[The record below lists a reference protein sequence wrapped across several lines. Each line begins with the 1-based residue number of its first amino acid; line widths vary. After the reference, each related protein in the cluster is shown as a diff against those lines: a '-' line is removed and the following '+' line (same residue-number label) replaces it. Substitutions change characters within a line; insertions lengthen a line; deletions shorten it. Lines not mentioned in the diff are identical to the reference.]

1 MAYTLTYSD
10 GVKGWTSFYSYYPEQ
25 MIGMNNRFYSFNGGN
40 LWVHNSDNVVRNSF
54 YEPNPT
60 TVTAPSRITGVINE
74 DPSVVKTFKTFY
86 LESNDS
92 WDATF
97 LSDLGSGYIEKKWF
111 SLKEGDYY
119 SHIRRNDTDGV
130 YEMRSAQ
137 GIGKPIAVS
146 TAGPT
151 SINITFGF
159 NIDSIM
165 SVGDLMYKKD
175 TVGITLIGKITEVN
189 GSIINVDQSS
199 GGAIPTTSD
208 FLLYIKNNVAES
220 YGTTGYYM
228 QYTIENNSPNFVEIY
243 AVGSSL
249 FKSYP

>member
-10 GVKGWTSFYSYYPEQ
+10 GVEGWTSFYSYYPEQ
-25 MIGMNNRFYSFNGGN
+25 MIGMNNRFYSFSGGN

-74 DPSVVKTFKTFY
+74 EPSTVKTFKTFY

-97 LSDLGSGYIEKKWF
+97 LSDLGSGYIEKEWF

-119 SHIRRNDTDGV
+119 AHIRRNNSDGV

-137 GIGKPIAVS
+137 GIGTPSNVDSSDASAVLV
-146 TAGPT
+146 
-151 SINITFGF
+151 TFGF
-159 NIDSIM
+159 NIDSMI
-165 SVGDLMYKKD
+165 SVGDLMFEKAV
-175 TVGITLIGKITEVN
+175 VGVTLIGTITNVSGSVITVDTTS
-189 GSIINVDQSS
+189 GSIPD
-199 GGAIPTTSD
+199 TST
-208 FLLYIKNNVAES
+208 FVLYIKNNIVES

-228 QYTIENNSPNFVEIY
+228 QYTIENNSSNFVEIY

>member
-10 GVKGWTSFYSYYPEQ
+10 GVKGWASFYSYYPEQ

-40 LWVHNSDNVVRNSF
+40 LWVHNSDNVSRNSF

-74 DPSVVKTFKTFY
+74 EPSTVKTFKTFY

-97 LSDLGSGYIEKKWF
+97 ISDLGSGYIEKDWF

-119 SHIRRNDTDGV
+119 SHIRRNDSDGV

-137 GIGKPIAVS
+137 GIGTPINVDATDTSAVLV
-146 TAGPT
+146 
-151 SINITFGF
+151 TFSF
-159 NIDSIM
+159 NIDGMISI
-165 SVGDLMYKKD
+165 GDLMYEKAV
-175 TVGITLIGKITEVN
+175 VGTTLIGTITNVN
-189 GSIINVDQSS
+189 GSVITVD
-199 GGAIPTTSD
+199 TTSGSIPD
-208 FLLYIKNNVAES
+208 TNTFVLYIKNNVAES
-220 YGTTGYYM
+220 YGITGYYM
-228 QYTIENNSPNFVEIY
+228 KYTIENNSSNFVEIY
-243 AVGSSL
+243 TIGSSL
-249 FKSYP
+249 FKSRP